1 MSLAKSYD
9 SDRSWK
15 TRKFVADYGV
25 YIALVILLLIGAVL
39 TPKLYAV
46 DTIAVVMRQ
55 ASQLGIVAIGQTMVL
70 LVAGLDLSV
79 GGIFIM
85 TSVVVAEV
93 GNGRNEMVIPAI
105 ATAMAL
111 GGLVGLGNG
120 LLVTKR
126 HVPPF
131 VATLGMLV
139 LVKGATQAYTR
150 GVPSGFVPEVL
161 GIVNR
166 SWSFL
171 SLPLILWSIGILRH
185 CFVVPSR
192 YKWKRGSQSLGL
204 CYHNKHGILRQSCY
218 RSLSRE
224 PSEEGCTTVSKTG
237 FHLIAAH
244 HLRRIAGAGA
254 DTRDRQSSDS
264 DTRARASD
272 PVSRSSSCLFSTIA
286 RAGDHGLR
294 RQQVKVGQGRKRP
307 ELPSALAS
315 EQQGT
320 LELQESHRRGNQLS
334 LHPATA

>member
-1 MSLAKSYD
+1 MSLAKPYESPVP
-9 SDRSWK
+9 DRRWK

-25 YIALVILLLIGAVL
+25 YIALVILLLAGAVL
-39 TPKLYAV
+39 TPKLYSV

-126 HVPPF
+126 RVPPF

-150 GVPSGFVPEVL
+150 GVPGGFVPEVL

-171 SLPLILWSIGILRH
+171 SVPLILWFGLERH
-185 CFVVPSR
+185 
-192 YKWKRGSQSLGL
+192 L
-204 CYHNKHGILRQSCY
+204 H
-218 RSLSRE
+218 
-224 PSEEGCTTVSKTG
+224 
-237 FHLIAAH
+237 
-244 HLRRIAGAGA
+244 
-254 DTRDRQSSDS
+254 
-264 DTRARASD
+264 
-272 PVSRSSSCLFSTIA
+272 
-286 RAGDHGLR
+286 
-294 RQQVKVGQGRKRP
+294 
-307 ELPSALAS
+307 
-315 EQQGT
+315 
-320 LELQESHRRGNQLS
+320 
-334 LHPATA
+334 LHPARHILRAQGLRCRQQYRSGAPLRHTG